1 MTGDGFAGR
10 YAAAVT
16 KPGFEEG
23 GSPLL
28 EDVAPTG
35 VTGPRGC
42 PFLLADGGGW
52 RLDAPSRDH
61 RCTAVSPAA
70 ALSPEKQARLCLTP
84 AHPSCATYIAS
95 IEARGARLG
104 TPVQPQATRW
114 SLARTTAVIED
125 PGGVRSRVVGALTDR
140 GRWPAVPAVLLLT
153 GLIVLG
159 LSGLRGA
166 PASAVASPSPSR
178 PAIVA
183 TPTPR
188 TSARPTE
195 APASPEPSAPST
207 STPTTAPSAGPT
219 PAATPAA
226 SLRMYTVRSGDTLSG
241 IASRFGTTSRAI
253 AQLNGIST
261 STVLHAGDVLKI
273 PNT

>member
-1 MTGDGFAGR
+1 VTNPSVEEAVSRLPDD
-10 YAAAVT
+10 AASAALA
-16 KPGFEEG
+16 E
-23 GSPLL
+23 
-28 EDVAPTG
+28 
-35 VTGPRGC
+35 PRGC
-42 PFLLADGGGW
+42 PFLLAEGGGW

-84 AHPSCATYIAS
+84 AYPSCATYLAS

-104 TPVQPQATRW
+104 TPVQAQATRW
-114 SLARTTAVIED
+114 GLARTTAVIED
-125 PGGVRSRVVGALTDR
+125 AGGVRSRVVGALTDR

-159 LSGLRGA
+159 LSGLRGT

-178 PAIVA
+178 PAVVA
-183 TPTPR
+183 SPTPR
-188 TSARPTE
+188 PTARPTE
-195 APASPEPSAPST
+195 APGSPEPSAPAT
-207 STPTTAPSAGPT
+207 SAPTTAPSAAPT
-219 PAATPAA
+219 VTAKPVSSFRT
-226 SLRMYTVRSGDTLSG
+226 YTVRSGDTLSA

-253 AQLNGIST
+253 AELNGITT
-261 STVLHAGDVLKI
+261 STILHAGDVLKI